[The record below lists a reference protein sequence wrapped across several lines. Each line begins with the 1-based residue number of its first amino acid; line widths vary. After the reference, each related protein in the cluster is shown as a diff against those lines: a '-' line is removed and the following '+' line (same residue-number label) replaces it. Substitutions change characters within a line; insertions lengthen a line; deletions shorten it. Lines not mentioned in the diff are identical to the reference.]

1 MAPAS
6 GGDVGDPVDE
16 AERQYPLRDEAGQD
30 WIQWW
35 HPPDRPAPEGR
46 RHGSSG
52 ICFTADGKVVL
63 VAQPDGPWEFPGGRP
78 EGDEDWRAT
87 LERATL
93 EREVLEEACAV
104 VEDATLLGFAR
115 ARCSRG
121 PEAGLVL
128 VRALWRA
135 EVSLNAW
142 EPLHET
148 AARMLVRPE
157 EALGREKRGYN
168 GLTRRWFREAL
179 ASRGLS

>member
-78 EGDEDWRAT
+78 EGDEDW
-87 LERATL
+87 RATL